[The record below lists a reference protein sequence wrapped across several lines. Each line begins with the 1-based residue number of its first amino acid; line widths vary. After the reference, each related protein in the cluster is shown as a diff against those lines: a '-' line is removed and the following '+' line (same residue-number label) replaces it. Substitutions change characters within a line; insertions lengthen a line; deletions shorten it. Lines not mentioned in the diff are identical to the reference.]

1 MMKGKCCGRN
11 PRYEQMEKLQV
22 ILLKTLRKLYAKA
35 FIRELL
41 PYDRGV
47 TDFNQASEL
56 IYNLLVSGKPCMVAR
71 FGSTEILALT
81 NYLGVVEK
89 HHSICKYVQGKQ
101 FAWWWEENVKEQMTK
116 WSGFFPSSEENLM
129 KFGNLMLEDMTQVDI
144 LGSWLREEQ
153 IMIEEYCLN
162 LRKVTLMALEPYWAT
177 NPWTRALEG
186 KKVLVIHPFASL
198 IESQYAEKRELL
210 FQDER
215 VLPSFE
221 LKTLQAVQ
229 SIGGESEFK
238 DWFEALDWMKTR
250 MDATDYDVALIGC
263 GAYGFPLAAH
273 AKRMGKQSV
282 HLGGVLQLLFG
293 IRGKRWDDPSY
304 GKETLQDKGSYLQ
317 LFNFNWVY
325 PGEKNKPVHAND
337 IENGCYW

>member
-1 MMKGKCCGRN
+1 MNGI
-11 PRYEQMEKLQV
+11 Q
-22 ILLKTLRKLYAKA
+22 IIALKALRKLYAKA
-35 FIRELL
+35 FIGELL

-56 IYNLLVSGKPCMVAR
+56 IYDLLVSGKPCMVAR
-71 FGSTEILALT
+71 FGAFELKVVV
-81 NYLGVVEK
+81 NYCGVSREK
-89 HHSICKYVQGKQ
+89 HSLWDFIRGNELQ
-101 FAWWWEENVKEQMTK
+101 WWWNESSLLKLQTNAGV
-116 WSGFFPSSEENLM
+116 FPMSHQLAARFS
-129 KFGNLMLEDMTQVDI
+129 KLMLEDMKQVDI
-144 LGSWLREEQ
+144 LGSWQRNEQ
-153 IMIEEYCLN
+153 MMIDQYCLK
-162 LRKVTLMALEPYWAT
+162 LQKVTLLALEPYWAIK
-177 NPWTRALEG
+177 PWTRALEG

-198 IESQYAEKRELL
+198 IESQYAQKRELL
-210 FQDER
+210 FQDKR

-282 HLGGVLQLLFG
+282 HLGGALQLLFG

-317 LFNFNWVY
+317 LFNLNWVY
-325 PGEKNKPVHAND
+325 PGEKYKPVHAND

>member
-11 PRYEQMEKLQV
+11 PRYEQMKKLQV

-35 FIRELL
+35 FIGELP

-56 IYNLLVSGKPCMVAR
+56 IYDLLVSGKPCMVAR

-89 HHSICKYVQGKQ
+89 HHSIGKYVQGKQ
-101 FAWWWEENVKEQMTK
+101 FAWWWEENVKEQMTM

-129 KFGNLMLEDMTQVDI
+129 KFGNLMLEVDI

-210 FQDER
+210 FQDKR

-250 MDATDYDVALIGC
+250 MDATDYDIVLIGC

-282 HLGGVLQLLFG
+282 HLGGALQLLFG

-304 GKETLQDKGSYLQ
+304 GKKTLQDKVSYLQ
-317 LFNFNWVY
+317 LFNLDWVY